1 MSTIFKYISR
11 NLLEKKLRS
20 FIVIFS
26 IMISTS
32 LFFAS
37 TSISDVMINIS
48 MERMKQ
54 YAGTSDITMKP
65 TDSSPNN
72 YITVEDIEVHEHDL
86 EYSITAIESS
96 GQFKHND
103 NEIVNFNVMGYTL
116 DELETMNT
124 LKIIEEKELHPFVGN
139 KIIINRDV
147 SEKMNLALGDTMEIK
162 IGSEHYTFL
171 VSGIAEKVGL
181 FRGEGLNPFAV
192 VPKEHLGELLNL
204 EHPNVVFL
212 KVKDKENLS
221 SMISTLSESY
231 KDYIVEES
239 ISDEAIEQQVSGIAV
254 TFLLMTIVVS
264 IISMFII
271 YSSFK
276 AITMERL
283 TVMGTFRSLGATR
296 KMTNLILLLESVFYG
311 LISGVLGCVLGVG
324 ILFAMS
330 MVLAESE
337 VSTNILLAIQP
348 LKLLFTFLLALILCI
363 LSSIIPI
370 LKVSK
375 ISVKDIILNNWD
387 NSTQQSS
394 KIVPFVGVLFVL
406 FALIAP
412 PLLSRTVA
420 LPLGIISA
428 ILLIVGIIFL
438 IPVIMR
444 WSVKLFSRP
453 FSHIF
458 GNEGQLALKNLRQ
471 DKNVITNISILS
483 IAIAT
488 ILMINIIGYGVVLEL
503 NNYYDRTPKYDV
515 MMTATNMDEE
525 FLQSVKEV
533 EGVADV
539 YGVYYKENVAV
550 VDKNS
555 YIGLIESADKDQFME
570 FWNFDIEGDSK
581 ALIEELDEGHNIIL
595 SLLKKN
601 QLGVEVGDSISLKI
615 KDVEQD
621 YRVIGFMNTSRNSA
635 NYGVVSEKNLIEGND
650 DSFYSIFY
658 IKSDMDSYELQ
669 KKLNEKYV
677 DDNVWTMTMKEAAS
691 NDMKNSEQQFTILK
705 SFSVLSLLIGGLS
718 IINNLVISFIQR
730 RRSTAILRSVG
741 MSKGQFVK
749 ITFVESLFVGMIG
762 GIVGII
768 GGLLLINI
776 VPHILQAIDQ
786 RVVIHFS
793 TNIMLV
799 SFLAAIAVTVITS
812 ISPALKASKISVVEV
827 IKTE

>member
-1 MSTIFKYISR
+1 MSTIFKYIGR

-54 YAGTSDITMKP
+54 YVGTSDITIKP

-72 YITVEDIEVHEHDL
+72 YITLEDIEVHDPEL
-86 EYSITAIESS
+86 EYSIAAIESS
-96 GQFKHND
+96 GQFRHND
-103 NEIVNFNVMGYTL
+103 NEVVNFNVMGYKL

-124 LKIIEEKELHPFVGN
+124 IKINEEKEIHPFDGN
-139 KIIINRDV
+139 KIIINKDV
-147 SEKMNLALGDTMEIK
+147 SEKFNLALGDMMEIK
-162 IGSEHYTFL
+162 IGSESYSFL
-171 VSGIAEKVGL
+171 VSGIADKEGL

-192 VPKEHLGELLNL
+192 VPKEYLEELLHL
-204 EHPNVVFL
+204 EHPNVAFL

-221 SMISTLSESY
+221 SLLSTLSESY
-231 KDYIVEES
+231 KDYLVEES

-264 IISMFII
+264 LISMFII

-276 AITMERL
+276 VITIERL

-296 KMTNLILLLESVFYG
+296 RMTNLILLLESVLYG

-324 ILFAMS
+324 ILYAMS
-330 MVLAESE
+330 LVLADSG
-337 VSTNILLAIQP
+337 VSASILLTVQP
-348 LKLLFTFLLALILCI
+348 LKLLFAFLLALILCI

-387 NSTQQSS
+387 NSTQRSS
-394 KIVPFVGVLFVL
+394 KIAPFVGVLFVL

-412 PLLSRTVA
+412 TFLNRTVA

-438 IPVIMR
+438 IRVIMK
-444 WSVKLFSRP
+444 WSIKVFRRP
-453 FSHIF
+453 FSLIF
-458 GNEGQLALKNLRQ
+458 GNEGQLALNNLRQ

-488 ILMINIIGYGVVLEL
+488 ILMINIIGHGVVMEL
-503 NNYYDRTPKYDV
+503 NNYYDKTPKYDV
-515 MMTATNMDEE
+515 MMTATNMDDS
-525 FLQSVKEV
+525 FIQSVKEV
-533 EGVADV
+533 EGVTDV
-539 YGVYYKENVAV
+539 SGVYFKENVAV
-550 VDKNS
+550 VDKDS
-555 YIGLIESADKDQFME
+555 YIGLIESANQDQFME
-570 FWNFDIEGDSK
+570 FWNFDIEGNDE
-581 ALIEELDEGHNIIL
+581 ALIEELDEGNNIIL

-601 QLGVEVGDSISLKI
+601 QLGVEVGDEISLQI
-615 KDVEQD
+615 NDVTED
-621 YRVIGFMNTSRNSA
+621 YKVIGFMNTSRNSA
-635 NYGVVSEKNLIEGND
+635 NYGVVSENNLIKGNEN
-650 DSFYSIFY
+650 SFYSMLY

-669 KKLNEKYV
+669 KKINEKYV
-677 DDNVWTMTMKEAAS
+677 DDNVWTMTMMEAAS
-691 NDMKNSEQQFTILK
+691 IDMKNSEQQFTILK

-741 MSKGQFVK
+741 MSRSQFVK
-749 ITFVESLFVGMIG
+749 ATFVESLFVGMIG

-768 GGLLLINI
+768 GGLLLINL

-793 TNIMLV
+793 TNIMLI
-799 SFLAAIAVTVITS
+799 SFVAAIVVTVITS